1 MDKEKIKQAT
11 LMFLQAIGEDIDRP
25 GLKDT
30 PERVANM
37 CEELFGGM
45 TTDPDTHLCR
55 VFEMEEPGVVIEKD
69 ISFYSMCEHHLLP
82 FFGTVSIAYAY
93 TDKVTGLSKL
103 ARTVEVYARRPQI
116 QERMTRQ
123 IGEAVHNG
131 IKGCTGVMVRIEAE
145 HMCMSMRGIKK
156 PGTKTV
162 TLYTA
167 GVFETDTRLKEETLR
182 MLSVPC

>member
-11 LMFLQAIGEDIDRP
+11 LMFLEAIGEDIDRP

-123 IGEAVHNG
+123 IGEAIYNG
-131 IKGCTGVMVRIEAE
+131 IEGCTGVMVRIEAE

-156 PGTKTV
+156 PGTQTITYASRGKFAEDWAHV
-162 TLYTA
+162 DR
-167 GVFETDTRLKEETLR
+167 VMR
-182 MLSVPC
+182 MLGK